1 LNGRATVNNNI
12 AGLYCFEAMK
22 KLSPSA
28 YRALFFKHVF
38 GFLGKVTSHREL
50 AGSHVIAVSGGV
62 DSMALLWFADGLHKH
77 GKIGPIRAVFVHHH
91 TRVGQDYDGE
101 LVKDFCQKNNIPF
114 KILHAQGLD
123 TETGNFENRARKM
136 RRSLLSRDLRPG
148 ETLWLGHH
156 LDDSYEWSIMQ
167 KYRSGQAKSSLGI
180 PVRNGPIVR
189 PFLCVSKQQL
199 KNLARFE
206 KIIYREDPTNSDVTY
221 DRNFLREELIPLVK
235 SRYSKY
241 LKHYVNHSNYF
252 AVILHLNITNRVNA
266 NQIHVY
272 EQGAI
277 IQGTQFSQDQVQELL
292 HSYSNTERGEISS
305 QITKMFKAIDNG
317 KKGPFHFSGGTEI
330 YSTYNLL
337 MIYQQGLKNHDQVIA
352 KVLAGI
358 SDEELMNLPTFSW
371 KDLERAWENLTKT
384 SDAMLNM
391 PGLVLICETSNTAK
405 TLNASVYD
413 SLFPSVSRVCKDRD
427 YQFITGPKCLDV
439 WKRKKSKLPERLRL
453 LPLWTLSNLFPFQ
466 E

>member
-1 LNGRATVNNNI
+1 MPAVNNNI
-12 AGLYCFEAMK
+12 AGLYGFGAMN
-22 KLSPSA
+22 KLSPTS

-38 GFLGKVTSHREL
+38 RFLGNVTSHREL
-50 AGSHVIAVSGGV
+50 AGSHLIAVSGGV
-62 DSMALLWFADGLHKH
+62 DSMVLLWFADGLRKQ

-91 TRVGQDYDGE
+91 TRIGQDHDGE
-101 LVKDFCQKNNIPF
+101 LVREFCEKNNIPF

-123 TETGNFENRARKM
+123 TDGGNFENRARKI
-136 RRSLLSRDLRPG
+136 RRSLLLSDLGPG

-180 PVRNGPIVR
+180 PVRNGHIVR
-189 PFLCVSKQQL
+189 PFLCVTKQQL
-199 KNLARFE
+199 KTLSRFE
-206 KIIYREDPTNSDVTY
+206 KIIYREDPTNNDVTY
-221 DRNFLREELIPLVK
+221 DRNFLREEFIPLIK
-235 SRYSKY
+235 KRYPKY
-241 LKHYVNHSNYF
+241 LKHYVNHSNYM

-272 EQGAI
+272 KQGAL
-277 IQGTQFSQDQVQELL
+277 IQGPQFSQHQVQELL
-292 HSYSNTERGEISS
+292 HSFSRSERGEISS
-305 QITKMFKAIDNG
+305 QILKMFKAIDNG

-330 YSTYNLL
+330 YSSHNLL
-337 MIYQQGLKNHDQVIA
+337 MIYQQKMKNHDQVIA
-352 KVLAGI
+352 KVLEGI
-358 SDEELMNLPTFSW
+358 SDEELMNLPEFNR

-391 PGLVLICETSNTAK
+391 PGLVLICESSNVAK

-413 SLFPSVSRVCKDRD
+413 SLFPTVSLVCKNRD
-427 YQFITGPKCLDV
+427 YRFVTAVKCLDL
-439 WKRKKSKLPERLRL
+439 WKRKKTKLPEKLKL